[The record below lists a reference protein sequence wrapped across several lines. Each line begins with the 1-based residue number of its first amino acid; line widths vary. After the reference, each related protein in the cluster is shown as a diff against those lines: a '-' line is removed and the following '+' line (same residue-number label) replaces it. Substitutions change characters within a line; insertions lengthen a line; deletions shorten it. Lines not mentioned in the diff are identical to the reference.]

1 MADRL
6 VTLQGEAVTK
16 ERQAVFGRI
25 AAGLVHDI
33 AHPIQNIGNNCR
45 LMLKMYDDAEYRES
59 FRRLV
64 DREFGALKRLLEDLR
79 NLARPIPLERF
90 PVDVNRSLTEAAERM
105 ALVAAQAG
113 VALELALS
121 DRAVYVEGDLFALGR
136 VYRNL
141 LLNAVQATPPG
152 GIVRL
157 SSRAE
162 NGHASIEVMDTGCG
176 IAPQRLPQI
185 FDDFATTKR
194 RGLGLGLA
202 ISKRIVAQ
210 LGGAIRVQSE
220 VGRGTTVTLEFPALP
235 ADQIPLPADHAVQG

>member
-1 MADRL
+1 
-6 VTLQGEAVTK
+6 
-16 ERQAVFGRI
+16 
-25 AAGLVHDI
+25 
-33 AHPIQNIGNNCR
+33 
-45 LMLKMYDDAEYRES
+45 MLKMYEDAEYRES

-105 ALVAAQAG
+105 ALLAEQSG
-113 VALELALS
+113 VTLEVALS
-121 DRAVYVEGDLFALGR
+121 DRAVYIEGDLFALGR

-141 LLNAVQATPPG
+141 LLNAVQATQPG

-157 SSRAE
+157 SSRATD
-162 NGHASIEVMDTGCG
+162 GRAAIEVSDTGCG

-185 FDDFATTKR
+185 FDDFTTTKR

-210 LGGAIRVQSE
+210 LGGSIGVQSE
-220 VGRGTTVTLEFPALP
+220 VGRGTTFTLEFPALP
-235 ADQIPLPADHAVQG
+235 PDRVPRQVEQAVHG